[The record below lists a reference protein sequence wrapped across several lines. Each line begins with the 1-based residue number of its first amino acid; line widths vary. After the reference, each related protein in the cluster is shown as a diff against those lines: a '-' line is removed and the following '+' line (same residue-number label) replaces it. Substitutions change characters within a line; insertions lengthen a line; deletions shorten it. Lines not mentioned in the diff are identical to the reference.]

1 MLAYKNEYLPNYI
14 YDDYKHWEGD
24 WELIS
29 GIAYAMS
36 PAPNITHQEI
46 NLNIGSQLKA
56 KLKKCKDCKALLEV
70 DWKVN
75 QDTVVRPD
83 SLVVCNL
90 QNRGAYLSQTPTII
104 FEVLSPST
112 KAKDRNLKS
121 LIYSGYGV
129 KYYILVDPAGMF
141 AEVYKLDNGNYRLQ
155 GEFKEESYIFE
166 LDNGCEIDF
175 SFEDIFDI

>member
-1 MLAYKNEYLPNYI
+1 
-14 YDDYKHWEGD
+14 
-24 WELIS
+24 LI
-29 GIAYAMS
+29 
-36 PAPNITHQEI
+36 P
-46 NLNIGSQLKA
+46 
-56 KLKKCKDCKALLEV
+56 
-70 DWKVN
+70 
-75 QDTVVRPD
+75 PD

-90 QNRGAYLSQTPTII
+90 QKRGAYLSQTPTII

>member
-1 MLAYKNEYLPNYI
+1 MLAYKDEYLPNYI
-14 YDDYKHWEGD
+14 YDDYKQWKGD

-29 GIAYAMS
+29 GVPYAMS

-46 NLNIGSQLKA
+46 NSNIMYELKT
-56 KLKKCKDCKALLEV
+56 KLKNCKSCKALPEV

-75 QDTVVRPD
+75 EDTVLRPD

-90 QNRGAYLSQTPTII
+90 KNRGAYLSQSPTII

-121 LIYSGYGV
+121 LIYSQYSV

-141 AEVYKLDNGNYRLQ
+141 AEVYRLDNGKYRLQ
-155 GEFKEESYIFE
+155 GEFKNESYIFE
-166 LDNGCEIDF
+166 LEDECKIEFG
-175 SFEDIFDI
+175 FEDVFDI